1 MIADQH
7 MPIVC
12 RAIVKGKQTAG
23 SSLELIATHGY
34 TLIFMLIT
42 CGAATTRSRM
52 RKMHPGKTET

>member
-34 TLIFMLIT
+34 TFHAHYL
-42 CGAATTRSRM
+42 RSSNN
-52 RKMHPGKTET
+52 KVKNEENAPW

>member
-34 TLIFMLIT
+34 NFNFHAHCL
-42 CGAATTRSRM
+42 RSSNN
-52 RKMHPGKTET
+52 KVKNEENAPW

>member
-52 RKMHPGKTET
+52 RKMHLGKT